1 MMLAGDND
9 PGGHLMRHSTT
20 HSKAPAF
27 LAIFFVVLAGCAT
40 TQEVSVA
47 KTDPVT
53 SIKTV
58 AQAPDAGNSPEMDAA
73 LTAALQLQGLTVKPA
88 VRAGARKSADADAVV
103 SYIDSWRWDLV
114 MYLQKINVRMY
125 DARSGDLLV
134 SGEWKD
140 SPMHGFRDPQLIVQG
155 LVAEMMAR
163 LRGEAVPVA
172 APSGA
177 SAAAASTPAGAS
189 TVAEWVAIRSA
200 DELRAIYSDTT
211 IQGTAE
217 VGRSR
222 RVTPFTGQFRRDGT
236 GMLFMSGRQIPRT
249 WAVKGNDQICATD
262 ALGQNCYRYERN
274 VGDPNRIRGRNV
286 ANGAAVEFTVAGAN
300 R

>member
-1 MMLAGDND
+1 
-9 PGGHLMRHSTT
+9 MRHSTT
-20 HSKAPAF
+20 HSKARAF
-27 LAIFFVVLAGCAT
+27 LVVFLVVLAGCAT

-47 KTDPVT
+47 KSDPVT

-88 VRAGARKSADADAVV
+88 VRAGARKSPDVDAVV
-103 SYIDSWRWDLV
+103 GYIDNWRWDLV
-114 MYLQKINVRMY
+114 MYLQSINIRMY

-134 SGEWKD
+134 SGEWRD
-140 SPMHGFRDPQLIVQG
+140 SPMHGVRDPQVVVQG

-163 LRGEAVPVA
+163 LRGEAVP
-172 APSGA
+172 
-177 SAAAASTPAGAS
+177 AAAASGAAAPAASAPAGA
-189 TVAEWVAIRSA
+189 TPVAEWIPIQNA
-200 DELRAIYSDTT
+200 DELRAIYADTT

-222 RVTPFTGQFRRDGT
+222 RVTPFTGQYRADGT
-236 GMLFMSGRQIPRT
+236 GMLFISGRQIPRT
-249 WAVKGNDQICATD
+249 WSVKGNDRLCATD
-262 ALGQNCYRYERN
+262 TLGENCYRFERN
-274 VGDPNRIRGRNV
+274 ASDPNRIRGRNV
-286 ANGAAVEFTVAGAN
+286 DNGAAVEFKVVGAS